1 MVGGQAEWL
10 DDRRVVMALKKGLL
24 TVDMYDLT
32 IINNLPG
39 VFADSNDNPL
49 W

>member
-1 MVGGQAEWL
+1 MAGAEAEWL
-10 DDRRVVMALKKGLL
+10 DDRRVVMPVKKGLL

-39 VFADSNDNPL
+39 VFADSNDAPL
-49 W
+49 R